1 MLQNSSFFLIFLSV
15 ISHKKLMISDEVLPG
30 MILNTS
36 ISCLSHADTVE
47 MDLSLINKDVYVI
60 VV

>member
-1 MLQNSSFFLIFLSV
+1 MLENLSFFFIFLSV
-15 ISHKKLMISDEVLPG
+15 LSHKKLMISDKVLPL

-47 MDLSLINKDVYVI
+47 MDYCSK
-60 VV
+60 